1 MQFKLYYIYI
11 NNKKKNRTE
20 ASIPQMLFIKFYV
33 QHSKFKSSNMRIVI
47 QRVSH
52 ASVTIEGE
60 VKSAIRQG
68 YLILL
73 GIEESDT
80 SEDVDWLVRKV
91 IGLRVFDDE
100 NHVMNRSIMDIN
112 GEILVISQF
121 TLFAS
126 YKKGNRPSWL
136 RAAKHEISVPLYE
149 EFCNKLSEA
158 LGKPVGTGEFGADM
172 KVDLLNDGPVTIMM
186 DTHNKE

>member
-33 QHSKFKSSNMRIVI
+33 QHSKFRSSNMRIVI

-136 RAAKHEISVPLYE
+136 RAAKREISVPLYE
-149 EFCNKLSEA
+149 EFCKKLSDA